1 MTTYQN
7 YHKHSYYSNLS
18 TPDSVTSY
26 EDYAKRAVELGH
38 KILSSVEHGNQG
50 RYIECYELAKQYDLK
65 FLFGTEAYFVKDR
78 KEKDGTN
85 AHLVLLARNENGRQW
100 INEILSEA
108 NISGFYRHARIDREL
123 LYSIPKND
131 IWITSACV
139 AGVWKYE
146 SYEELL
152 CEMHQYFGD
161 NFFLE
166 VQSHNTIPQRN
177 INQEII
183 RLKNKYGMN
192 IIAGVDSHYIFND
205 KAWERDDFLLSRGIS
220 YEDENG
226 WYMDYPDDITLIKR
240 FEEQGILTKSEI
252 EESIENTNRFLD
264 VEEYH
269 NEIFEKNIKMPT
281 IYPDKTQEEKNQIFE
296 DLIWKLWEEQKYEVP
311 KEKWDLYE
319 REIKMEIGVVK
330 DINHADYFLMDYAIV
345 QDGITHGGWITNTG
359 RGCFTEDAIV
369 HTDKSLKKIKDVNI
383 GDMVITESGEFH
395 KVLNKYQ
402 YDIDE
407 EMVIINYMYGNSKYF
422 PNICTKD
429 HKILIK
435 EQDGNIE
442 WKRADSICNDDCVC
456 VPKIKNNNN
465 EIIVDIAKYNNTFPY
480 DDNFIYEKKV
490 YGKVYQYSPS
500 FMSKLSNYGKSVWE
514 KCANRECYNFE
525 KNTVNEINRCLH
537 EFTPFKNIEEYQNYI
552 DSMRIMKIQRFIKLD
567 YLTNFIIGMLYG
579 DGYVTKRGI
588 ALAIN
593 SKTKVRNKE
602 IFIKWAYRIGITDKH
617 IYINKSKT
625 RDLEQICINSIV
637 LRDFVSSFLFKSK
650 KGVCKDFNPLLFN
663 QKKESIKGII
673 DGLFITDG
681 HKCKNEN
688 IISFDNTSLSLINAY
703 KIISLMFDS
712 PYSILKRESHKDSR
726 NENWISKDSY
736 KLKRS
741 LTKSKRNSRYNIE
754 DNESFY
760 FLPVWKISILPK
772 QKTTVYDLEIENEH
786 SYLIN
791 NMIVHNSAVSFF
803 INKLLGFTKV
813 DRISSDVKLY
823 PERFLSKTRILQ
835 TGSIADIDLNLG
847 NPEVFKASQERI
859 LGENHAKEMIA
870 YGTYKPKSAWKLFA
884 KSQDVPFDVANA
896 VTRQIEKYEKDLK
909 EADAEERDYI
919 NIEDYIDK
927 EYQEIFEK
935 SKNYR
940 GIVSSVSPHA
950 CASLIYNKNIRRN
963 IGLIKLRS
971 KQGKEEHICALM
983 DGKWA
988 EKYKFLKNDL
998 LKVSV
1003 VALIKE
1009 LYKRIGIKEHTVSE
1023 LLAECTPDHKVW
1035 DVYKNGWTL
1044 GINQVEQAG
1053 TSARV
1058 MKYKPTNISE
1068 LCSFVAAIR
1077 PGFKSMYKKYEN
1089 REDFAYNIK
1098 TIDDLIRTPQ
1108 FPQSYMLYQEQAMAV
1123 LNYAGIPMD
1132 LTYAVVKNIAK
1143 KREDEVKKYKD
1154 TFLDGMKKRIIEQE
1168 HKSQQEAEEIAHMT
1182 WQIIEDSTRYSFN
1195 ACISKDTKIKV
1206 NKNGKDF
1213 VMTVDE
1219 LYRELD
1225 LDYYAYSLF
1234 EDNKIRL
1241 NKIVDIRYA
1250 GYRQTYLIIT
1260 KNGKKIYATSNHKFP
1275 TVFNGVKKLEDLT
1288 TEDYLYIMGDE
1299 LDKYTYNSYIDKIES
1314 ISLYKEE
1321 DVYDVEMEAPNH
1333 NFVIDNGIVTCNSHS
1348 LSVAIDSLYC
1358 AYLKVMYP
1366 LEFYETYIKIM
1377 TRENKKDKIIL
1388 AQNEATTAFGIRTAP
1403 FKFREDNRGIKANK
1417 ERNEI
1422 SSSLATIKRFG
1433 KGISEELYGLKDFN
1447 GKYFCDLLKEL
1458 QKTTLKSNQLEILI
1472 LLDYFEEF
1480 GNSKELL
1487 EIVDTYNLLK
1497 GGEVKQISIEN
1508 VQKPFLLEI
1517 LPKFATDK
1525 GINGNQLKSFRV
1537 FDGNGLLHACEDYI
1551 KSMEVPDFNDSEKVK
1566 IKMEYLGYIMPTGKD
1581 SDRPKIYINKMYPIY
1596 RRDNKKLCGYNF
1608 IATSIGSAKQSR
1620 YLIWDNVFKKNG
1632 SFNEGDIIKLC
1643 GFKKNGQSFEV
1654 TDYFLLTK

>member
-131 IWITSACV
+131 IWVTSACV

-359 RGCFTEDAIV
+359 RG
-369 HTDKSLKKIKDVNI
+369 
-383 GDMVITESGEFH
+383 
-395 KVLNKYQ
+395 
-402 YDIDE
+402 
-407 EMVIINYMYGNSKYF
+407 
-422 PNICTKD
+422 
-429 HKILIK
+429 
-435 EQDGNIE
+435 
-442 WKRADSICNDDCVC
+442 
-456 VPKIKNNNN
+456 
-465 EIIVDIAKYNNTFPY
+465 
-480 DDNFIYEKKV
+480 
-490 YGKVYQYSPS
+490 
-500 FMSKLSNYGKSVWE
+500 
-514 KCANRECYNFE
+514 
-525 KNTVNEINRCLH
+525 
-537 EFTPFKNIEEYQNYI
+537 
-552 DSMRIMKIQRFIKLD
+552 
-567 YLTNFIIGMLYG
+567 
-579 DGYVTKRGI
+579 
-588 ALAIN
+588 
-593 SKTKVRNKE
+593 
-602 IFIKWAYRIGITDKH
+602 
-617 IYINKSKT
+617 
-625 RDLEQICINSIV
+625 
-637 LRDFVSSFLFKSK
+637 
-650 KGVCKDFNPLLFN
+650 
-663 QKKESIKGII
+663 
-673 DGLFITDG
+673 
-681 HKCKNEN
+681 
-688 IISFDNTSLSLINAY
+688 
-703 KIISLMFDS
+703 
-712 PYSILKRESHKDSR
+712 
-726 NENWISKDSY
+726 
-736 KLKRS
+736 
-741 LTKSKRNSRYNIE
+741 
-754 DNESFY
+754 
-760 FLPVWKISILPK
+760 
-772 QKTTVYDLEIENEH
+772 
-786 SYLIN
+786 
-791 NMIVHNSAVSFF
+791 SAVSFF

-823 PERFLSKTRILQ
+823 PERFLSKTRILE

-847 NPEVFKASQERI
+847 NPEVFRESQERI

-940 GIVSSVSPHA
+940 GIISSVSPHA

-1089 REDFAYNIK
+1089 REDFAYNIT

-1108 FPQSYMLYQEQAMAV
+1108 FPQPYMLYQEQAMAV

-1195 ACISKDTKIKV
+1195 ACISKNTKIKV

-1275 TVFNGVKKLEDLT
+1275 TVFDGVKKLEDLT

-1299 LDKYTYNSYIDKIES
+1299 LDEYTYNSYIDKIES

-1508 VQKPFLLEI
+1508 VQKLFLLEI

-1537 FDGNGLLHACEDYI
+1537 FDGNGLLHDCEDYI

-1581 SDRPKIYINKMYPIY
+1581 SDRPKIYINKMHPIY

-1632 SFNEGDIIKLC
+1632 SFSEGDIIKLC

>member
-131 IWITSACV
+131 IWVTSACV

-345 QDGITHGGWITNTG
+345 QDGVTHGGWITNTG
-359 RGCFTEDAIV
+359 RG
-369 HTDKSLKKIKDVNI
+369 
-383 GDMVITESGEFH
+383 
-395 KVLNKYQ
+395 
-402 YDIDE
+402 
-407 EMVIINYMYGNSKYF
+407 
-422 PNICTKD
+422 
-429 HKILIK
+429 
-435 EQDGNIE
+435 
-442 WKRADSICNDDCVC
+442 
-456 VPKIKNNNN
+456 
-465 EIIVDIAKYNNTFPY
+465 
-480 DDNFIYEKKV
+480 
-490 YGKVYQYSPS
+490 
-500 FMSKLSNYGKSVWE
+500 
-514 KCANRECYNFE
+514 
-525 KNTVNEINRCLH
+525 
-537 EFTPFKNIEEYQNYI
+537 
-552 DSMRIMKIQRFIKLD
+552 
-567 YLTNFIIGMLYG
+567 
-579 DGYVTKRGI
+579 
-588 ALAIN
+588 
-593 SKTKVRNKE
+593 
-602 IFIKWAYRIGITDKH
+602 
-617 IYINKSKT
+617 
-625 RDLEQICINSIV
+625 
-637 LRDFVSSFLFKSK
+637 
-650 KGVCKDFNPLLFN
+650 
-663 QKKESIKGII
+663 
-673 DGLFITDG
+673 
-681 HKCKNEN
+681 
-688 IISFDNTSLSLINAY
+688 
-703 KIISLMFDS
+703 
-712 PYSILKRESHKDSR
+712 
-726 NENWISKDSY
+726 
-736 KLKRS
+736 
-741 LTKSKRNSRYNIE
+741 
-754 DNESFY
+754 
-760 FLPVWKISILPK
+760 
-772 QKTTVYDLEIENEH
+772 
-786 SYLIN
+786 
-791 NMIVHNSAVSFF
+791 SAVSFF

-823 PERFLSKTRILQ
+823 PERFLSKTRILE

-847 NPEVFKASQERI
+847 NPEVFRESQERI
-859 LGENHAKEMIA
+859 FGENHAKEMIA

-884 KSQDVPFDVANA
+884 KSQDVPFDVSNA

-940 GIVSSVSPHA
+940 GIVSSVSPHPCFTGDMKLLTTEGYKRFDSLCDTEPMIFSVDGKISKSKVWCSGEKEIVSIYLYNSGYIKCTPDHIFMLNDGTECKA
-950 CASLIYNKNIRRN
+950 KDLKGKRLMPYYELSYIPDKTFEILGFIQGDGGLSKLNNNSYKYAIVYISKKDEEILELLKYDKYNKNRRGNTYYLYGYNDFLRGLKFSFKNLKERIFPLTYDEWTINQKQSFLRGCFSANGCVVSNRRVSYKTICKDFAIKLQETLQKDFNIHSYILREDGKNIQFNNGIYLCSDSYNVCIDSFKGCMLYAQQIGFIHGYKNEALHNLLKERSPKIKCVNHYGIEKVYDFEEPINHWGCVNGYIAHNCASLMYNKNIRRN

-1275 TVFNGVKKLEDLT
+1275 TVFDGVKKLEDLT

-1299 LDKYTYNSYIDKIES
+1299 LDEYTYNSYIDKIES

-1377 TRENKKDKIIL
+1377 TKENKKDKIIL

-1508 VQKPFLLEI
+1508 VQKLFLLEI

-1525 GINGNQLKSFRV
+1525 GVNGNQLKSFRV